1 MSETATSKRPRCGG
15 EGDRRSFLAAAIGA
29 AALAPW
35 QGAGAGAKPVLVLA
49 AASLKDVLEALG
61 KAFARTS
68 GATIRYAF
76 AATSSLVRQL
86 EQGLEADLFV
96 SADRQWMD
104 HAVRRGLVER
114 DSVVELSG
122 NRLVMVAARG
132 SGEPFALGRGA
143 DLGARLGRGRLAV
156 ADVRAVPAGRYAK
169 EALES
174 LALWAQV
181 SERLAITEN
190 VRAALVLA
198 ARGEVPLAIVYET
211 DARADPRVQVVARFP
226 PASHRPIRYPA
237 ALVRGHSGSDAI
249 ALLRFLR
256 SPAAARV
263 FGEHGFATPG

>member
-1 MSETATSKRPRCGG
+1 MSEPVTSTRRRCGG
-15 EGDRRSFLAAAIGA
+15 ERARRAFLAAAIGA

-35 QGAGAGAKPVLVLA
+35 PGAGAGAKPVLVLA

-61 KAFARTS
+61 REFARS
-68 GATIRYAF
+68 GGAAVRFAF

-104 HAVRRGLVER
+104 HAVRRGLVEG

-122 NRLVMVAARG
+122 NRLVMVAPRPA
-132 SGEPFALGRGA
+132 GEAFALLHGA

-174 LALWAQV
+174 LGMWAQV
-181 SERLAITEN
+181 SGRLAITEN

-211 DARADPRVQVVARFP
+211 DARADARVQVVARFP
-226 PASHRPIRYPA
+226 QGSHRPIRYPA
-237 ALVRGHSGSDAI
+237 ALVRGHAGGDAI

-263 FGEHGFATPG
+263 FGEHGFAAPD

>member
-1 MSETATSKRPRCGG
+1 MRP
-15 EGDRRSFLAAAIGA
+15 
-29 AALAPW
+29 ALNRKQSLPR
-35 QGAGAGAKPVLVLA
+35 AGAVREMATTKYEREGRPAKAVSVTPP
-49 AASLKDVLEALG
+49 S
-61 KAFARTS
+61 RR
-68 GATIRYAF
+68 AT
-76 AATSSLVRQL
+76 
-86 EQGLEADLFV
+86 
-96 SADRQWMD
+96 
-104 HAVRRGLVER
+104 
-114 DSVVELSG
+114 
-122 NRLVMVAARG
+122 ARG

-211 DARADPRVQVVARFP
+211 DARADARVQVVARFP
-226 PASHRPIRYPA
+226 QGSHRPIRYPA
-237 ALVRGHSGSDAI
+237 ALVRGHAGGDAI

-263 FGEHGFATPG
+263 FGEHGFAAPD